1 MRARYYCLACM
12 TSREFDCRLPIVD
25 CRVETTESDVSPVNH
40 QSSIFNQQSETCG
53 KCGRPYTVRFAGVE
67 RGAGIERCAFCGN
80 RAFFLQK
87 DFDQRLGCLFMAVSL
102 AAAFFAGWKFGWI
115 WFTPVLLATVV
126 VDWIVAAKVRPVTIC
141 YRCDAEYRDVRT
153 NPRHRGYD
161 PHVAERYAQVKTLRS
176 MR

>member
-1 MRARYYCLACM
+1 MRARYYCPACM
-12 TSREFDCRLPIVD
+12 RSRDHAGDEDGTPACAGCGLP
-25 CRVETTESDVSPVNH
+25 
-40 QSSIFNQQSETCG
+40 
-53 KCGRPYTVRFAGVE
+53 YAARFAGVAG
-67 RGAGIERCAFCGN
+67 GAGVERCAFCGN

-102 AAAFFAGWKFGWI
+102 GVALFAGWKYGWI

-126 VDWIVAAKVRPVTIC
+126 VDWVVAARVRPVTIC
-141 YRCDAEYRDVRT
+141 YRCDAEYRDVPT

-161 PHVAERYAQVKTLRS
+161 PHIAERYAERKTVRR

>member
-1 MRARYYCLACM
+1 M
-12 TSREFDCRLPIVD
+12 TLRDHSERDSGEFECA
-25 CRVETTESDVSPVNH
+25 
-40 QSSIFNQQSETCG
+40 
-53 KCGRPYTVRFAGVE
+53 KCGRRYAVRAPSSLGPAGV
-67 RGAGIERCAFCGN
+67 ERCAFCGN

-102 AAAFFAGWKFGWI
+102 AAALFAGWKFGWI

-126 VDWIVAAKVRPVTIC
+126 VDWIVATRVRPVTIC
-141 YRCDAEYRDVRT
+141 YRCDAEYRELPT

-161 PHVAERYAQVKTLRS
+161 PHVAERYAEKKTVRR